1 MQNTDDVIEIDLK
14 EIFIVLMNRLW
25 LILICGIVV
34 GVIGFCYSSFFITP
48 LYKSTTKVYI
58 LNKQNGDNVTYS
70 DLQMGTTLTKD
81 YKELIKSRNVLENVI
96 ENCKLDEKYGSLAK
110 RVLVEPISDTRII
123 AITVEDPNPESA
135 QYLADEIRKA
145 AAKHIKEVM
154 DIEAVN
160 VVDEAN
166 LPGSPASPSVAKWT
180 VLGFALGMFACAGVI
195 LLKHLLDD
203 TVKTSE
209 DVEKYLGLSTLALI
223 PIMEEETNDSKKRK
237 GRKGVLEQ
245 MTDLGEKIK
254 RKPQAKKIQEEGK

>member
-1 MQNTDDVIEIDLK
+1 MQNTDDIIEIDLK
-14 EIFIVLMNRLW
+14 EIFVVLINKLW
-25 LILICGIVV
+25 LILICGIVA
-34 GVIGFCYSSFFITP
+34 GAIGFCYSSFFVTP
-48 LYKSTTKVYI
+48 LYQSTTKVYI
-58 LNKQNGDNVTYS
+58 LNKQNSDNVTYS
-70 DLQMGTTLTKD
+70 DLQMGTTLAKD
-81 YKELIKSRNVLENVI
+81 YKELIKSRNVLETVI
-96 ENCKLDEKYGSLAK
+96 KNCNLDEKYGSLAG

-123 AITVEDPNPESA
+123 AITVEDPDPVTA
-135 QYLADEIRKA
+135 QYLADEVRKA

-180 VLGFALGMFACAGVI
+180 ILGLALGMCACAGVI

-223 PIMEEETNDSKKRK
+223 PVMEDEVKDTKKRK
-237 GRKGVLEQ
+237 GIRALRVLNTE
-245 MTDLGEKIK
+245 EKK
-254 RKPQAKKIQEEGK
+254 